1 MHGQTQPQC
10 KNEVLQKGKKK
21 KKSNNNNM
29 KKQKIPLEHF
39 LGPQSKFIFHDYK
52 INVNSS
58 QEIQKVEDCR
68 QNENT
73 VTKR

>member
-1 MHGQTQPQC
+1 MHGQTQPQG

-21 KKSNNNNM
+21 KSNNNNM
-29 KKQKIPLEHF
+29 KKEKIPLEHY

-58 QEIQKVEDCR
+58 QEIQKVEDWR
-68 QNENT
+68 QSENT